1 MADNTTAEDYDETRR
16 LLLMALV
23 AHRTKRYNLAGTLA
37 NALLYHQDLD
47 FDRNELLDRV
57 VEAVDG
63 EGDTEW
69 LWQQVDRC
77 TAALAEAPE

>member
-1 MADNTTAEDYDETRR
+1 MNTQEDLDETRR

-37 NALLYHQDLD
+37 NALLYHQRVDM
-47 FDRNELLDRV
+47 DRDAILDRV
-57 VEAVDG
+57 VAAVDG
-63 EGDTEW
+63 DADSDW

-77 TAALAEAPE
+77 TAAIEAIP